1 MPKGGTAMF
10 AMLALGGDIGCM
22 AGPTLA
28 GMVSGIP
35 GGSLKTGIL
44 ICVIFPV
51 LLLLGIIL
59 CRKTD

>member
-1 MPKGGTAMF
+1 MF